1 MALPAGYL
9 TTAKTAA
16 AKDAIRRGHYTA
28 AKTSVTLRHVRA
40 LPASLTAYPYDVPA
54 AAAGTVDIVF
64 RASMRTE
71 KDKAELEI
79 IGEVIGADLIVRIW
93 REEIAAPDPD
103 LNPHLAALDPPVAI
117 STRETDIDALTK
129 DEVLFDGAAY
139 QVERARLA
147 VQFFDG
153 TFLFVVLFLRRK
165 NRSGK

>member
-1 MALPAGYL
+1 
-9 TTAKTAA
+9 
-16 AKDAIRRGHYTA
+16 
-28 AKTSVTLRHVRA
+28 
-40 LPASLTAYPYDVPA
+40 
-54 AAAGTVDIVF
+54 
-64 RASMRTE
+64 MRTE